1 MLCRPEELGD
11 WLTRGVTLGEL
22 EYVGEILREYVDE
35 ALHVEEIVAL
45 TETVDESF
53 REGKAD
59 ADTDEEPVAVQEEF
73 GAPRP
78 IMGHADKHGHLIAYM
93 LLSGQ

>member
-1 MLCRPEELGD
+1 MLCRPEELSD

-22 EYVGEILREYVDE
+22 EYVGEILSEYVDE

-45 TETVDESF
+45 TETVDDCV

-59 ADTDEEPVAVQEEF
+59 ADADEETVAVQEKS
-73 GAPRP
+73 GAGRP
-78 IMGHADKHGHLIAYM
+78 TEGHADRHGH
-93 LLSGQ
+93 